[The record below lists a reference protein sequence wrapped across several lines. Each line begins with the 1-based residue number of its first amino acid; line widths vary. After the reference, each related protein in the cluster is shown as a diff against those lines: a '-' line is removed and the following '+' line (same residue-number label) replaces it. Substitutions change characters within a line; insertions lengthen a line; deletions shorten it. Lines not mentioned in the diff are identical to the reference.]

1 VKYVIIGIIAAAVF
15 VIVYTRVRPYLLL
28 IRKVVNSLNVST
40 SFGTT
45 TPTSQAGANENKLVR
60 CAGCGTW
67 VPENRALNLRRS
79 IYCSPECMEKKSEQ
93 KERKLAG

>member
-1 VKYVIIGIIAAAVF
+1 VKYLIIGIIAAALF
-15 VIVYTRVRPYLLL
+15 IIVYTRVRPYLLL

-40 SFGTT
+40 SFGASTAS
-45 TPTSQAGANENKLVR
+45 PQSRSNEHKLVR

-67 VPENRALNLRRS
+67 VPEDRAMNLRRAV
-79 IYCSPECMEKKSEQ
+79 YCSPECMEKKSEA